1 MLLCAKCYV
10 IYVCRS
16 FFDQLRNGL
25 FPVGISNP
33 VDEITGSPTSNSEQ
47 SPLPSPAS
55 PSSSISSI
63 SSTSLRSPSLRGVSY
78 SPCTSSILYERIVVI
93 GMIYDI
99 NYKKTNRGCP
109 SQVERDM
116 LRLNALVKKL
126 RTNTKLTTVSINY
139 KSCDR

>member
-1 MLLCAKCYV
+1 MKN
-10 IYVCRS
+10 
-16 FFDQLRNGL
+16 FDFIL
-25 FPVGISNP
+25 
-33 VDEITGSPTSNSEQ
+33 DITGSPTSNSEQ

-55 PSSSISSI
+55 PSSSISS
-63 SSTSLRSPSLRGVSY
+63 TSLRSPSLRAVSY
-78 SPCTSSILYERIVVI
+78 SPSTSFILYERIVVI

-99 NYKKTNRGCP
+99 NYIETTRGLQ

-116 LRLNALVKKL
+116 LRLDALVKKL